1 MTGSEPAMEMTRKRK
16 QSRKTA
22 VIAVLS
28 GFVNL
33 LILPMAGL
41 GGLGGHDLELVALV
55 IVPFSSFM
63 IAFGALVTIRLSSQV
78 ISVFSTILLVTSI
91 FLLFIRDRIASAGI
105 IGIAVAFI
113 VYIILYH
120 FSKRPLLLPSRS
132 WHQCRRRTVTRVA
145 MTCSDV
151 IAAWLR
157 NNKQVIDDEP

>member
-1 MTGSEPAMEMTRKRK
+1 MEMTRKRK

-132 WHQCRRRTVTRVA
+132 
-145 MTCSDV
+145 
-151 IAAWLR
+151 
-157 NNKQVIDDEP
+157 